1 MEKTINKPIPF
12 TISCLTSGIL
22 SGLIGGVC
30 CCLPVFSGIGAAA
43 LYKYI
48 EKTSLPMSRVLL
60 ASVIS
65 GIIAAVP
72 ASLLNMLSV
81 GYVLQ
86 NKHLLPPNAALLF
99 ENATQG
105 SFNFTDTFIS
115 MSLIFIAL
123 SVAGGFFYQ
132 LVNINRTV
140 S

>member
-12 TISCLTSGIL
+12 AISCLTSGIL

-30 CCLPVFSGIGAAA
+30 CCLPAFSGIGAAL

-48 EKTSLPMSRVLL
+48 EKTSLPMSKVLL

-65 GIIAAVP
+65 GIIAAIP

-86 NKHLLPPNAALLF
+86 NKHFLPPNAALLF

-105 SFNFTDTFIS
+105 SFNFIDTFIS
-115 MSLIFIAL
+115 MSLIFVVL

-132 LVNINRTV
+132 LANINRTV